1 MTVVTYSMTPLA
13 SPLSL
18 LSIFTLVHLIRAQ
31 CVTDG
36 YVPCLPAGSDLG
48 GIPEDDFADTEL
60 WANLQ
65 ETAVSFSDDD
75 LAKLRRDLASRQDA
89 LCCAPTDKCLVVT
102 DSNTPFCYVS
112 TRKEFFFFLQSETPR
127 IILLGTFCAN
137 LLNKKGYRHNQICL
151 LG

>member
-1 MTVVTYSMTPLA
+1 MTPLA

-48 GIPEDDFADTEL
+48 GIPEDDYADTEL

-65 ETAVSFSDDD
+65 ESAVSYMDDG
-75 LAKLRRDLASRQDA
+75 AGLRRDLASRQDA

-112 TRKEFFFFLQSETPR
+112 TRQDFLFFFFTKRSSSNR
-127 IILLGTFCAN
+127 SSRN
-137 LLNKKGYRHNQICL
+137 LLR
-151 LG
+151 